1 MTNQTYN
8 TARILIQAGRC
19 EREYMLNCLVIFL
32 MAGRI
37 TPEQY
42 TELLL
47 MLPGEPK
54 PVADP
59 EPEPEPTV

>member
-19 EREYMLNCLVIFL
+19 EREYMLNCLDIFL

-37 TPEQY
+37 DPDQY

-47 MLPGEPK
+47 MLPGEP
-54 PVADP
+54 VADP
-59 EPEPEPTV
+59 EPEPEQTV